1 MTVKED
7 EDIRKKIAAQIAS
20 SSEAVK
26 VIELKVNQ
34 HALDLWEGLCEI
46 DGPIP
51 DDPLLLLPDSY
62 TFSGERRATLKRLA
76 EVYWANFYVRLQI
89 TTKYA

>member
-1 MTVKED
+1 MKED
-7 EDIRKKIAAQIAS
+7 EDIQKKIAAQIAS

-62 TFSGERRATLKRLA
+62 AFSGERRATLKRLA